1 MELPPHNNRLN
12 PTGSRPGKLKVNVV
26 PRRVSRNVRQLKE
39 HPMQVVIDKS
49 YLQGASADE
58 LQDLCAKHTVLFIE
72 TLLYEIL
79 TTEEEPVRR
88 ACFAKL
94 GDMTDNVVLIPRTG
108 PLFQHEIEHQQPASP
123 LTNHRVQATFQSLV
137 TGVFSRPL
145 DEQPALAEWR
155 LEVQREVETFHQV
168 ATGMSAWCP
177 ALLEAQGAVFSTACD
192 DLKRQACTDVD
203 VVRKVYRSLGLEGFP
218 CASLLDP
225 SWALFRWVQMH
236 LLFGLDYIRR
246 YGFTDLAAVP
256 ARIEH
261 DVHDLQYAL
270 FGTLCGALATRDAD
284 VARNFKL
291 ACPEGALL
299 S

>member
-1 MELPPHNNRLN
+1 
-12 PTGSRPGKLKVNVV
+12 
-26 PRRVSRNVRQLKE
+26 
-39 HPMQVVIDKS
+39 MQVVIDKS
-49 YLQGASADE
+49 FLQGASADR
-58 LQDLCAKHTVLFIE
+58 LRGLCAEHTVLFIE
-72 TLLYEIL
+72 TLLYELL
-79 TTEEEPVRR
+79 TTEEEAVRR

-94 GDMTDNVVLIPRTG
+94 PERSDTVVLIPRTG
-108 PLFQHEIEHQQPASP
+108 PLFRHEMEHQRPASP
-123 LTNHRVQATFQSLV
+123 LTDHRVQAAFQSLV

-168 ATGMSAWCP
+168 ATGVSAWCP
-177 ALLEAQGAVFSTACD
+177 ALLDARGPLLSTACD
-192 DLKRQACTDVD
+192 DLKRQACTDAD
-203 VVRKVYRSLGLEGFP
+203 VVRRVYQSLGLEGFP

-246 YGFTDLAAVP
+246 YGFADLAAVP
-256 ARIEH
+256 GRLEH

-270 FGTLCGALATRDAD
+270 FGALCGALATNDGD
-284 VARNFKL
+284 IARNFKM

-299 S
+299 T